1 MVEVRLERPWV
12 DFEEYLAFA
21 DCRAFFV
28 VLADDVPRD
37 LRANL
42 SIYVAVQ
49 RCHPFAVQR
58 HVMLEWLRNQD
69 FGHNVRNGSIAVLT
83 SHCAQIQQYNG
94 GSKSN
99 CSNSQFA
106 E

>member
-1 MVEVRLERPWV
+1 LIERSLERPWV
-12 DFEEYLAFA
+12 DFEQDLILPH
-21 DCRAFFV
+21 CRAFFV
-28 VLADDVPRD
+28 VLADDVARD
-37 LRANL
+37 LRTYL
-42 SIYVAVQ
+42 GIYVAIQ
-49 RCHPFAVQR
+49 RCHPFTVQR
-58 HVMLEWLRNQD
+58 HVTLDGLRNQD
-69 FGHNVRNGSIAVLT
+69 FGHNLRNGSIAVLA